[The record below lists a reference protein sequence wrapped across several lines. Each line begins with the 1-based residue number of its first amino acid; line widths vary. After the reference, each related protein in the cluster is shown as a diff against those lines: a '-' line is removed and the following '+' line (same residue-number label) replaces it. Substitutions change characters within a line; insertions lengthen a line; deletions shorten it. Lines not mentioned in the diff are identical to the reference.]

1 VADLLHSLTSNVW
14 SIFLIVLFFGGSV
27 FVHEL
32 GHFLAAR
39 ARGVHVEV
47 FSIGFGPPIFSWT
60 SADGT
65 RYQVAWFP
73 LGGFVLLPQ
82 IADLGPLEGE
92 SNADPDKLAPVSYST
107 KMLVFAAGATF
118 NILFAFVLACVIHKI
133 GQPETNESTSTQIG
147 YVTRT
152 IELSD
157 GTKVPSPALEAG
169 LQVGDVVK
177 AIDGIPVSDWGELND
192 TLVMGSGRDSAGN
205 PTTVFTIERQGRRME
220 VTLHPR
226 LSGEDRWRR
235 VGIMPGYE
243 LIVDAV
249 PKGSAMEKAGLAH
262 GDRIVSLNGSPVMN
276 INGLAEE
283 LDLEPAKPARLGV
296 IRAGAAV
303 ALVVPPR
310 TGGIQLGDV
319 EFSAG
324 YHMAYPSP
332 FTQIAQPLVMSLR
345 TVWGLFNPRSDI
357 GLSKVSGPV
366 GIVHIFHSAAEAGI
380 RYVLRFTI
388 LINVSFAVLNL
399 LPIPVLD
406 GGQMLFATIGRLRGR
421 ALPINFIAATQ
432 SVFMVLLLSMVLY
445 ISFFDVRRW
454 NRDVRDSRPQAQ
466 AAPAAPAKP

>member
-1 VADLLHSLTSNVW
+1 MAELLHSLSSNIW
-14 SIFLIVLFFGGSV
+14 PIFLIVLFFGGSV
-27 FVHEL
+27 FFHEL

-39 ARGVHVEV
+39 ASGVHVEV
-47 FSIGFGPPIFSWT
+47 FSIGFGPPIFSWK

-65 RYQVAWFP
+65 RYQVAWLP

-82 IADLGPLEGE
+82 IADLGPLEGQSE
-92 SNADPDKLAPVSYST
+92 AGPDKLAPVSYST
-107 KMLVFAAGATF
+107 KMLVFAAGAAF

-152 IELSD
+152 IDLPD
-157 GTKVPSPALEAG
+157 GTKVTSPAMEAG
-169 LQVGDVVK
+169 LRVGDVVK

-192 TLVMGSGRDSAGN
+192 TLVMGSGRDSSGN
-205 PTTVFTIERQGRRME
+205 PTTVFTIERQGRRMAI
-220 VTLHPR
+220 TLHPR

-235 VGIMPGYE
+235 VGIMPGYD
-243 LIVDAV
+243 LLVDTV
-249 PKGSAMEKAGLAH
+249 PKGSAMEKAGLLH
-262 GDRIVSLNGSPVMN
+262 GDRIVSVNGLQVMN
-276 INGLAEE
+276 LSGLADE
-283 LDLEPAKPARLGV
+283 LDLAPAKPAQLGIV
-296 IRAGAAV
+296 RAGLV
-303 ALVVPPR
+303 VTLVVPPR
-310 TGGIQLGDV
+310 NAGLPIGDV

-324 YHMAYPSP
+324 YHMTYPSP
-332 FTQIAQPLVMSLR
+332 FIQIYQPLVMSLR

-366 GIVHIFHSAAEAGI
+366 GIVHVFHSAAEAGI

-388 LINVSFAVLNL
+388 ILNVSFAVLNL

-432 SVFMVLLLSMVLY
+432 SVFMVLLLSLVLY

-454 NRDVRDSRPQAQ
+454 SRDVRESRPQVQ
-466 AAPAAPAKP
+466 AAPAPAKP

>member
-1 VADLLHSLTSNVW
+1 VSELLHSLSTNVW
-14 SIFLIVLFFGGSV
+14 PIFLIVLFFGGSV

-47 FSIGFGPPIFSWT
+47 FSIGFGPPIFSWN
-60 SADGT
+60 SAGGT

-92 SNADPDKLAPVSYST
+92 SEADPDKLAPVSYST
-107 KMLVFAAGATF
+107 KMLVFAAGAAF
-118 NILFAFVLACVIHKI
+118 NILFAFLLACVIHKI

-152 IELSD
+152 IDLPD
-157 GTKVPSPALEAG
+157 GTRVASPAMEAG
-169 LQVGDVVK
+169 LRVGDVVK
-177 AIDGIPVSDWGELND
+177 AIDGNPVSDWEELNE
-192 TLVMGSGRDSAGN
+192 TLVMGSGRDSSGN
-205 PTTVFTIERQGRRME
+205 PTTVFTIERQGRRMDI
-220 VTLHPR
+220 TLHPK

-235 VGIMPGYE
+235 VGIMPGYD
-243 LIVDAV
+243 LIVDTV
-249 PKGSAMEKAGLAH
+249 PKGTAMERAGLLH
-262 GDRIVSLNGSPVMN
+262 GDRIVSVNGLQVMN
-276 INGLAEE
+276 LNGLAEE
-283 LDLEPAKPARLGV
+283 LDLEPEKPARV
-296 IRAGAAV
+296 GAMRGGREIG
-303 ALVVPPR
+303 LVVPPR
-310 TGGIQLGDV
+310 TGGLQLGDV

-324 YHMAYPSP
+324 YHMSYPSP
-332 FTQIAQPLVMSLR
+332 FTQIYQPLLMSLR

-357 GLSKVSGPV
+357 GLSKVQGPV

-406 GGQMLFATIGRLRGR
+406 GGQMLFATVGRLRGR

-454 NRDVRDSRPQAQ
+454 SRDVRDSRPQVQ
-466 AAPAAPAKP
+466 AAPAPAKP

>member
-1 VADLLHSLTSNVW
+1 MSVLLQSLSSNIW
-14 SIFLIVLFFGGSV
+14 PIFLIVLFFGGSV

-47 FSIGFGPPIFSWT
+47 FSIGFGPPIFSWK
-60 SADGT
+60 SASGT

-92 SNADPDKLAPVSYST
+92 SEADPDKLAPVSYST
-107 KMLVFAAGATF
+107 KMLVFAAGAAF
-118 NILFAFVLACVIHKI
+118 NILFAFLLACVIHKI

-152 IELSD
+152 IDLSD
-157 GTKVPSPALEAG
+157 GTKVTSPAMEAG
-169 LQVGDVVK
+169 LRVGDIVK

-192 TLVMGSGRDSAGN
+192 TLVMGSGRDAGGN
-205 PTTVFTIERQGRRME
+205 PSTVFTLERQGKRMN
-220 VTLHPR
+220 VTVHPR

-235 VGIMPGYE
+235 VGIMPGYD
-243 LIVDAV
+243 LIVDRV
-249 PKGSAMEKAGLAH
+249 PKGTAMEKAGILH
-262 GDRIVSLNGSPVMN
+262 GDRIVSVNGLPVMN
-276 INGLAEE
+276 LNGLAEE
-283 LDLEPAKPARLGV
+283 LDLEPQKPARVGAL
-296 IRAGAAV
+296 RAGREID
-303 ALVVPPR
+303 LVVPPR
-310 TGGIQLGDV
+310 VGGLQIGDI

-406 GGQMLFATIGRLRGR
+406 GGQMLFATVGRLRGR

-454 NRDVRDSRPQAQ
+454 SRDVRESRPQVQ
-466 AAPAAPAKP
+466 AAPAKP

>member
-1 VADLLHSLTSNVW
+1 VTELLHSLSSNTW
-14 SIFLIVLFFGGSV
+14 PILLIVLFFGGSV

-47 FSIGFGPPIFSWT
+47 FSIGFGPPIFSWK

-82 IADLGPLEGE
+82 IADLGPLEGQSE
-92 SNADPDKLAPVSYST
+92 ADPDKLTPVSYST
-107 KMLVFAAGATF
+107 KMLVFVAGAAF
-118 NILFAFVLACVIHKI
+118 NILFAFLLACVIHKI

-152 IELSD
+152 IDLPD
-157 GTKVPSPALEAG
+157 GTKVTSPAMEAG
-169 LQVGDVVK
+169 LRVGDVVK

-192 TLVMGSGRDSAGN
+192 TLVMGSGRDSRGN
-205 PTTVFTIERQGRRME
+205 PTAVFTIERQGRRME
-220 VTLHPR
+220 ITLHPR
-226 LSGEDRWRR
+226 LSTEERWRR
-235 VGIMPGYE
+235 VGIMPGYD
-243 LIVDAV
+243 LLVDTV
-249 PKGSAMEKAGLAH
+249 PKGSAMEKAGLLH
-262 GDRIVSLNGSPVMN
+262 GDRIVSVNGLQVMN
-276 INGLAEE
+276 LNGLAEE
-283 LDLEPAKPARLGV
+283 LDMEPQKPARV
-296 IRAGAAV
+296 GAV
-303 ALVVPPR
+303 RGGREIDLVVPPR
-310 TGGIQLGDV
+310 VGGLQIGDI

-366 GIVHIFHSAAEAGI
+366 GIIHIFHSAAEAGI

-454 NRDVRDSRPQAQ
+454 SRDVRESRPQVQ
-466 AAPAAPAKP
+466 AAPAPAKP

>member
-1 VADLLHSLTSNVW
+1 MTDLIHSFTSNIW

-47 FSIGFGPPIFSWT
+47 FSIGFGPPIFSWK

-92 SNADPDKLAPVSYST
+92 SEVNPDKLAPVSYGT
-107 KMLVFAAGATF
+107 KMLVFAAGAAF
-118 NILFAFVLACVIHKI
+118 NILFAFLLACVIHKI

-152 IELSD
+152 IDLTD
-157 GTKVPSPALEAG
+157 GTKVTSPAMEAG
-169 LQVGDVVK
+169 LRVGDVVK
-177 AIDGIPVSDWGELND
+177 AIDGIPVADWGELND
-192 TLVMGSGRDSAGN
+192 TLVMGSGHDSRGN
-205 PTTVFTIERQGRRME
+205 PTTVFTIEREGKRMDI
-220 VTLHPR
+220 TLHPR

-235 VGIMPGYE
+235 VGIMPGYD
-243 LIVDAV
+243 LIVDTV
-249 PKGSAMEKAGLAH
+249 PKGSAMAKAGLVH
-262 GDRIVSLNGSPVMN
+262 GDRILTVNGFSVMN
-276 INGLAEE
+276 LAGLADE
-283 LDLEPAKPARLGV
+283 LDTEPAKPAKVGAV
-296 IRAGAAV
+296 RAGHPIE
-303 ALVVPPR
+303 LIVPPR
-310 TGGIQLGDV
+310 IGGLQIGDV

-324 YHMAYPSP
+324 LHMTYPSP
-332 FTQIAQPLVMSLR
+332 FTQIAQPLMMSLR

-357 GLSKVSGPV
+357 GLSKIQGPV
-366 GIVHIFHSAAEAGI
+366 GIVHIFHSAAELGI
-380 RYVLRFTI
+380 RAVIRFTI

-432 SVFMVLLLSMVLY
+432 SVFMVLLLTMVLY
-445 ISFFDVRRW
+445 ISIFDVRRW
-454 NRDVRDSRPQAQ
+454 NRDVRESRPQVQ
-466 AAPAAPAKP
+466 APPAPAKP